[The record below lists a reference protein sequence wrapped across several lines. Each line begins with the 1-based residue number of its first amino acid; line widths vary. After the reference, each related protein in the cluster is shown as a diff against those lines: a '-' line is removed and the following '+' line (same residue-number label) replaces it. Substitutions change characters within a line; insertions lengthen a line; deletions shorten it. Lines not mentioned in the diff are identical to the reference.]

1 MEISKKKEKIIA
13 AGFKAVDHLI
23 KVAEENIITNSEED
37 LTADKLKNAA
47 QAKKIAIMDAFDI
60 LDKIN
65 EEQAIL
71 DNETGDGT
79 ERELTNFTKRNAT

>member
-1 MEISKKKEKIIA
+1 MEISKKKELIIK

-47 QAKKIAIMDAFDI
+47 QAKNIAIMDAFDI

-71 DNETGDGT
+71 DNEKGDGT
-79 ERELTNFTKRNAT
+79 ERQLTGFTKRNAK